1 MGLKVKVE
9 TFRSR
14 LGLLALSLARNSIEE
29 THPTFSSQ
37 LSRLLPFSTP
47 GAGSTSR
54 LSRGAIG
61 GIRLRSCSRTSTP
74 KASGASLLPRPIS
87 PQSNR
92 CPRQPQLRP
101 WLRRPS
107 SSRAPSTT
115 CSRSTI
121 PTHSGAPRLTKRTQK
136 LRDDCFRTAKR
147 NGDACMDFFDDR
159 HGQRRKNTAHYTA
172 SRARISTTKMAMA
185 MRSMAMRSGPNAP
198 SRSHV
203 SRARTVSSSART
215 LRTLNFAVAN

>member
-54 LSRGAIG
+54 LSRGSIG
-61 GIRLRSCSRTSTP
+61 GIRVRSCSRTSAP

-92 CPRQPQLRP
+92 CPRQPPLRP
-101 WLRRPS
+101 RLRRPS
-107 SSRAPSTT
+107 SSRAPST
-115 CSRSTI
+115 RG
-121 PTHSGAPRLTKRTQK
+121 HRAYTKRTQK
-136 LRDDCFRTAKR
+136 LWDRLLPHRQAER
-147 NGDACMDFFDDR
+147 RRLHGLFDDR
-159 HGQRRKNTAHYTA
+159 HGQRRKNTARYTA

-185 MRSMAMRSGPNAP
+185 MRSMAMSSGP
-198 SRSHV
+198 
-203 SRARTVSSSART
+203 
-215 LRTLNFAVAN
+215 

>member
-14 LGLLALSLARNSIEE
+14 LGLLALSLARNSIDE

-61 GIRLRSCSRTSTP
+61 GIRLRAVLGDLRQRQVGQVFFLALFLRIESLPEATATSP
-74 KASGASLLPRPIS
+74 PVAAAKQQ
-87 PQSNR
+87 QSAVD
-92 CPRQPQLRP
+92 L
-101 WLRRPS
+101 
-107 SSRAPSTT
+107 
-115 CSRSTI
+115 
-121 PTHSGAPRLTKRTQK
+121 GAPRLHKRTQK
-136 LRDDCFRTAKR
+136 LWDDCFRIAKR

-185 MRSMAMRSGPNAP
+185 MRSMAMSSGPNAP
-198 SRSHV
+198 SRSHL

>member
-14 LGLLALSLARNSIEE
+14 LGLLALSLARNSIDDEA
-29 THPTFSSQ
+29 HPTFSSQ
-37 LSRLLPFSTP
+37 PSRLLLFSTP

-61 GIRLRSCSRTSTP
+61 GIRLRSCSRRSTP

-92 CPRQPQLRP
+92 CPRQPPLRP
-101 WLRRPS
+101 RLRRPS
-107 SSRAPSTT
+107 SSRAPST
-115 CSRSTI
+115 RG
-121 PTHSGAPRLTKRTQK
+121 HRAYTKRTQK

-185 MRSMAMRSGPNAP
+185 MRSMAMSSGP
-198 SRSHV
+198 
-203 SRARTVSSSART
+203 
-215 LRTLNFAVAN
+215 